1 MATEKV
7 TVPDIG
13 DFDKV
18 PVIEVLVSAGDR
30 VEKEDSLITLESD
43 KATMEVP
50 APGNGTVSEVMVGVG
65 DEVQE
70 GDVILMLEAEEEEGS
85 EQQSESDADS
95 QPQQSSAEPD
105 DAADEQSGDLDE
117 SSAEADQDA
126 QSQSAE
132 GGEPDSGD
140 SNGGSAGSD
149 QHRASPERD
158 SPVSAGE
165 RRSPPVAFGSGEVMP
180 DQVPYATPL
189 IRRLARE
196 LGVDLDQVKGS
207 GEGGRILEEDVKGFV
222 KQAMSGQG
230 GAGTPQATSGPGL
243 AVAAPP
249 KVDFSKFGEIS
260 EEPLSRIKKISGPSL
275 HRNWVS
281 IPHVTQFD
289 QADITE
295 LEAFR
300 KDNKD
305 MAEDQG
311 VKLTPLVFI
320 MKAVVSGLRRMP
332 HFNASLSADG
342 ESLVLKHYFHIGIA
356 VDTDGGLMVPVVKDV
371 DKKGLLELAE
381 ELADLSS
388 RAREGKL
395 KSDEMKGGCFS
406 ISSLGGI
413 GGTAFTPIINAP
425 EVAILGVSRH
435 QMQPVW
441 DGEAF
446 QPRLMLP
453 LSLSY
458 DHRVIDGAGAARF
471 TRYLATRLEDTRR
484 LLL

>member
-1 MATEKV
+1 MTTQKV

-13 DFDKV
+13 DFDQV
-18 PVIEVLVSAGDR
+18 PVIEVLVSVGDQ
-30 VEKEDSLITLESD
+30 VEQEDSLITLESD

-50 APGNGTVSEVMVGVG
+50 APADGTVAEVVVSVG
-65 DEVQE
+65 DSVEE
-70 GDVILMLEAEEEEGS
+70 GDVILVLEVEEAG
-85 EQQSESDADS
+85 D
-95 QPQQSSAEPD
+95 AEPD
-105 DAADEQSGDLDE
+105 DEPS
-117 SSAEADQDA
+117 A
-126 QSQSAE
+126 QSDEDDPAQDEPVGE
-132 GGEPDSGD
+132 GGS
-140 SNGGSAGSD
+140 
-149 QHRASPERD
+149 
-158 SPVSAGE
+158 SPVSQDQAEDSAEVTGKGE
-165 RRSPPVAFGSGEVMP
+165 REDSEEGSRDDTSGRDPGAPTGQGNSQPPMDAGARQSPPVAFGSGEVMP
-180 DQVPYATPL
+180 DKVPYATPMV
-189 IRRLARE
+189 RRLARE
-196 LGVDLDQVKGS
+196 LGVDLHQVSGS
-207 GEGGRILEEDVKGFV
+207 GEGGRILEDDVKAFV
-222 KQAMSGQG
+222 KQSLGVPRPVHATQGG
-230 GAGTPQATSGPGL
+230 GAGAGL
-243 AVAAPP
+243 SVAAPP

-260 EEPLSRIKKISGPSL
+260 EQPLSRIKKISGPSL

-305 MAEDQG
+305 AAEEQG

-320 MKAVVSGLRRMP
+320 MKAVVSALRRMP
-332 HFNASLSADG
+332 HFNASLSGDG

-356 VDTDGGLMVPVVKDV
+356 VDTDGGLMVPVVRNV

-388 RAREGKL
+388 RARDGKL
-395 KSDEMKGGCFS
+395 KSDEMRGGCFS

-435 QMQPVW
+435 SMQPVW
-441 DGEAF
+441 DGESF

-458 DHRVIDGAGAARF
+458 DHRVIDGADAARF